1 MVEAAA
7 DDNLLVIAI
16 VYASEGNM
24 FDKKVI
30 NHDDIIDEKV
40 AKFQLYQT
48 YYLIAYLPTH
58 LKASECSSNGSCY
71 L

>member
-7 DDNLLVIAI
+7 DDNLLVTAI
-16 VYASEGNM
+16 VYDSEGNM

-48 YYLIAYLPTH
+48 YYTIAYLH
-58 LKASECSSNGSCY
+58 I
-71 L
+71 

>member
-1 MVEAAA
+1 
-7 DDNLLVIAI
+7 
-16 VYASEGNM
+16 M

-40 AKFQLYQT
+40 AKLQLYQT

-58 LKASECSSNGSCY
+58 LKQANVLLMEAVIYKYFVSFPSCSALATSRRM
-71 L
+71 